1 MALQHLTLTSLTENI
16 PLTTTEY
23 CVRARTQRTPSVPT
37 RQTCQD
43 KNPTSVAKHRL
54 TGGSTWQ
61 NQGQWSQCG
70 RWECMKSNYEGV
82 KETKGIRKTNTHT
95 SLSSFMGFFF
105 FLSVQGQEIRP
116 RRNYS
121 RSTVIHLGRWWG
133 ALYIYSKKD
142 WPQCCWQ
149 LVILCLLAL
158 CEEDYR
164 FDSQWWLKVFV
175 HGCSPGSPVSSQSP
189 GWRWTN
195 QLCSTYWSCSF
206 DCDSSMTDFK
216 RFLSYLM

>member
-133 ALYIYSKKD
+133 HYIFTPKRIGHNVADSWLFSAYLPYAKKIIGSIPNGDWKSLSMDVLLVLQCPPRVQDGVGWTSYVQHIDPVALIATVRWLTSKD
-142 WPQCCWQ
+142 S
-149 LVILCLLAL
+149 CL
-158 CEEDYR
+158 
-164 FDSQWWLKVFV
+164 
-175 HGCSPGSPVSSQSP
+175 
-189 GWRWTN
+189 T
-195 QLCSTYWSCSF
+195 
-206 DCDSSMTDFK
+206 
-216 RFLSYLM
+216 